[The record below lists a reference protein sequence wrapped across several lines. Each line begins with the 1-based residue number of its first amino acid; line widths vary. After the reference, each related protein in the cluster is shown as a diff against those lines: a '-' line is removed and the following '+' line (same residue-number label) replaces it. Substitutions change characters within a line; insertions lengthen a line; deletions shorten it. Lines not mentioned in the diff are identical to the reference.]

1 MATDVEEVVVQKLA
15 SPVYEIA
22 HRAAANI
29 AFKLQS
35 GIVESG
41 TLLERT
47 PILVNLLTALRQNDD
62 PLPFLR
68 LLQTLVYAEPVRVKG
83 QLLALDASRVIQAN
97 CLNNT
102 SKEVKD
108 LARDICSQLLTH
120 SQVAGQ
126 SLGRVDSNSNV

>member
-1 MATDVEEVVVQKLA
+1 MATSVEEVVVQKLA
-15 SPVYEIA
+15 SPVSEIA
-22 HRAAANI
+22 QRAAANI

-47 PILVNLLTALRQNDD
+47 PILINLLTALRQNDD
-62 PLPFLR
+62 SLPFLR
-68 LLQTLVYAEPVRVKG
+68 LLQTLVYTEPVRVKG

-126 SLGRVDSNSNV
+126 SL

>member
-1 MATDVEEVVVQKLA
+1 MATSVEEVVVQKLA
-15 SPVYEIA
+15 SPVSEIA
-22 HRAAANI
+22 QRAAANI

-62 PLPFLR
+62 SLPFLR
-68 LLQTLVYAEPVRVKG
+68 LLQTLVYTEPVRVKG
-83 QLLALDASRVIQAN
+83 QLLAIDASRVIQAN

-126 SLGRVDSNSNV
+126 SL